1 MKTRVLRTVSV
12 LLSLWLVSA
21 AETSAG
27 RLVVRIENGLL
38 WIRAERA
45 PVQDVLAAVARQ
57 AGATVTGA
65 EGLFQTIS
73 IELSGVPVDVG
84 VRRLLKNESFVLEYT
99 GERLTR
105 VYVVRAGRARP
116 RMSDESVTPAGD
128 DEWVRQLTELLETSS
143 SPSGVLLLEQVR
155 HNPNAPD
162 LLIQFLD
169 ALPAM
174 GERGQAIL
182 HRALESQNP
191 AISSRAA
198 ELLRKTGVDLQP

>member
-1 MKTRVLRTVSV
+1 MKTRVWRIVGM
-12 LLSLWLVSA
+12 LLSLWLMSM

-27 RLVVRIENGLL
+27 RLVVRVENGLL
-38 WIRAERA
+38 WLRAERA
-45 PVQDVLAAVARQ
+45 TVQDVLAAVARQ
-57 AGATVTGA
+57 SGATVTGA

-99 GERLTR
+99 GESLTR
-105 VYVVRAGRARP
+105 VDVIRAGRARP
-116 RMSDESVTPAGD
+116 NISDESVASAGD

-155 HNPNAPD
+155 HHPNATN

-169 ALPAM
+169 ALPSM
-174 GERGQAIL
+174 GEKGQAIL
-182 HRALESQNP
+182 HRALESQNA
-191 AISSRAA
+191 AIRGRAA